1 MARWIDADALIND
14 LEHDIAIDEDIL
26 AYVGTDQITRTTTQF
41 DKDCKQN
48 AIDLLIHAPS
58 IDIEPKRGEW
68 IPCSKE
74 GLALTELMRREGRK
88 WYGYKCSNC
97 NFIYKGNALL
107 EFNFCPNC
115 GADMREREGE

>member
-1 MARWIDADALIND
+1 MSRLIDADVLKEFIGRVRAEYDFFTDEERPRYEAHSKAL
-14 LEHDIAIDEDIL
+14 E
-26 AYVGTDQITRTTTQF
+26 
-41 DKDCKQN
+41 
-48 AIDLLIHAPS
+48 LLNIYLDDAPT
-58 IDIEPKRGEW
+58 IEAVSVVHGEW
-68 IPCSKE
+68 TPCTKD

-115 GADMREREGE
+115 GAKMDGERKESE